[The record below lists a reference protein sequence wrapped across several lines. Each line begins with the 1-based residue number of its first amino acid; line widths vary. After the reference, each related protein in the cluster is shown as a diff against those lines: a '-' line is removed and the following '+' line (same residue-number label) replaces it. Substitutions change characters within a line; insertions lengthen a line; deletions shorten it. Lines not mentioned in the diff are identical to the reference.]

1 MERNKYKWCR
11 DKVDAIAYA
20 CENGLNYYWFA
31 SKAMW
36 LVCSEE
42 DWNAVLR
49 GDIIIC

>member
-1 MERNKYKWCR
+1 MSKRSYKWCS

-20 CENGLNYYWFA
+20 CEHGLNYYWFGG
-31 SKAMW
+31 KQMW

-49 GDIIIC
+49 GDIVIC